1 MALVLQVNYSFVQ
14 NVLICILQIPR
25 LFMYFNNG
33 LAIKYCK
40 SLHVVFVLKVLN
52 AERISFIGGQHPPV
66 PACARIQMQKTRA
79 VFQRQKPVAASMDSF

>member
-33 LAIKYCK
+33 LLNI
-40 SLHVVFVLKVLN
+40 HVVFVLKVLN

-66 PACARIQMQKTRA
+66 PACARIQMQKARA
-79 VFQRQKPVAASMDSF
+79 VFQRQKPAAASMDSF

>member
-1 MALVLQVNYSFVQ
+1 MALVLQVNYYFVQ

-33 LAIKYCK
+33 LLNTVNRYM
-40 SLHVVFVLKVLN
+40 LFFVLKVLN

-66 PACARIQMQKTRA
+66 PACARIQMQKARA
-79 VFQRQKPVAASMDSF
+79 VFQRQKPAAASMDSF